1 MTFRVVVRFWL
12 LILILVFAQFLD
24 TLYRMITFPEGS
36 DGVERFLETTEA
48 VLDSKY
54 CLMITGC

>member
-36 DGVERFLETTEA
+36 DGVE
-48 VLDSKY
+48 
-54 CLMITGC
+54 